1 MRTVS
6 SCVTDKEYAAI
17 VEFANQYDE
26 TVSSVI
32 KKAIFDVAALTHEGK
47 APAGFVLQTES
58 QEGKDEHGHSLDDV
72 LSANNIDKVR
82 QILGWPELDLQGYK
96 KEGKP
101 SDVKESNDQAAPAD
115 KAKCDLEKY
124 AAWLRTEKGKKK
136 FIDEIQNTIH
146 ERFQKHTDRIK
157 KLTE

>member
-115 KAKCDLEKY
+115 KEKSTIEEGKKGMDELAKY
-124 AAWLRTEKGKKK
+124 AAWLITKK
-136 FIDEIQNTIH
+136 
-146 ERFQKHTDRIK
+146 R
-157 KLTE
+157 